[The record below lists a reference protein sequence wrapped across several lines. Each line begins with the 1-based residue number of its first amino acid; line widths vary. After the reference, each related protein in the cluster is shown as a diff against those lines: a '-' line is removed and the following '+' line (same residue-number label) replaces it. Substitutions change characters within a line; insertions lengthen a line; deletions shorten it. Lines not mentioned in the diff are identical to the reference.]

1 MNSNAKKCSYI
12 KKKCRTCGADNPD
25 RVAACPNC
33 GADLRCGNYPVAGY
47 TLCSFHGGP
56 NPSAGFYGKGPMS
69 TGASSSFPIMRLAS
83 KYREV
88 QKNGNVL
95 SNRAAIDI
103 VDVRVRQLLERVDL
117 GEAPDRV
124 IKLYS
129 LWQEYRAA
137 QSAGRTDDEMTL
149 RAQIDNVF
157 EAVYHDYKAWE
168 QVFGALD
175 VRRKMVESELKILK
189 EIKAIITAEDAYEL
203 AAKLLAA
210 SMNVI
215 GDDPLKLKRLQYEY
229 TRIIGERSDLAGEA
243 SGGDDWGTDE
253 ESGGETGS
261 GGLDQEELLHPRDE
275 A

>member
-1 MNSNAKKCSYI
+1 MVNVKKCTYI
-12 KKKCRTCGADNPD
+12 KKKCKSCGGTNPD
-25 RVAACPNC
+25 RAPVCPGC

-56 NPSAGFYGKGPMS
+56 NPARNYYGKGTMS
-69 TGASSSFPIMRLAS
+69 TGSASSFQITRLAS
-83 KYREV
+83 KYREI
-88 QKNGNVL
+88 QRNGNVL

-103 VDVRVRQLLERVDL
+103 VDTRVRQLLERVDI

-124 IKLYS
+124 VKLYA
-129 LWQEYRAA
+129 LWQEYREALA
-137 QSAGRTDDEMTL
+137 ERREGEAMTL
-149 RAQIDNVF
+149 RVEIDKAF

-175 VRRKMVESELKILK
+175 VSRKMVESELKILK

-215 GDDPLKLKRLQYEY
+215 GEDPKKLKRLQYEY
-229 TRIIGERSDLAGEA
+229 TRIIGERSDLAGET
-243 SGGDDWGTDE
+243 SGEDDWGGDGE
-253 ESGGETGS
+253 GGEQ
-261 GGLDQEELLHPRDE
+261 D
-275 A
+275 